1 MERLALT
8 IDEAVKAGGPKRSK
22 LYDEIRKGRL
32 RAVKSGRSTR
42 ILIAD
47 FQSYLA
53 SLFLAILKIAH
64 ETGIYEFAFAG
75 AKPGRPLSGMALLM
89 LLRRMGRNDVTVH
102 GFRSSFRDWAAERSN
117 YPREV
122 AEMAVAHAIPSAV
135 EAAYRR
141 SDLFDKRQRLMQAWA
156 EYCGSAGASNVVP
169 LRKAATH
176 SRP

>member
-53 SLFLAILKIAH
+53 SLPVIEPKGDLL
-64 ETGIYEFAFAG
+64 
-75 AKPGRPLSGMALLM
+75 PGE
-89 LLRRMGRNDVTVH
+89 LRQGR
-102 GFRSSFRDWAAERSN
+102 S
-117 YPREV
+117 
-122 AEMAVAHAIPSAV
+122 
-135 EAAYRR
+135 RR
-141 SDLFDKRQRLMQAWA
+141 R
-156 EYCGSAGASNVVP
+156 G
-169 LRKAATH
+169 T
-176 SRP
+176 